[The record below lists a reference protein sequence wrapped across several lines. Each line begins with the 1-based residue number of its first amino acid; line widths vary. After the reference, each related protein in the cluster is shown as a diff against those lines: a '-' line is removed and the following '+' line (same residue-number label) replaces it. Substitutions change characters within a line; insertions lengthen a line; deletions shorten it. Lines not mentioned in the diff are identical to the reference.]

1 MKKPQWFG
9 YLAIAIAVPVIF
21 YAMMLAE
28 SERSNFKQY
37 ASELRLMTALRQD
50 NILLNQKILMHQSGL
65 STEMNPIDRITVRL
79 RNDQQQFKHR
89 EDLEDDYDS
98 TPSYKIPRLF
108 AGIDHKIDLINA
120 YKTAYKKMARFQ
132 QMLPRTIATAR
143 PHVGLR
149 QQKVLDRLLD
159 EVLRYRFHPTQQDA
173 ATISNMLAYLQHVEG
188 LSDAQ
193 QQQLAPVL
201 RLVSSM
207 VQEANTINHR
217 VIDILQTPSK
227 TTMDRVTN
235 DEFEKHRAAV
245 ERSNSRQWWLVAMG
259 IMMLLLLVI
268 GLRLYRNKQR
278 QQQVLLSELEYQKYA
293 IDQHTIVTVTD
304 NRGRISYVNQ
314 LFCEVS
320 QYNEAELLGQ
330 DHRILNSSHHPK
342 AFFTDMWVTIAS
354 GKVWHGEI
362 CNRRK
367 DGECY
372 WVDSTIVP
380 FVNDAGG
387 IDRYIAIRSDITKR
401 KASEALMQA
410 SEARIRLVMDTAL
423 DAIIM
428 VDGCGKVSSWNPA
441 AERLFGWSSA
451 EVVDQHGP
459 ELIIPDG
466 TMDGGAALGRQ
477 IEVKA
482 IHRDGHTITVE
493 MSIAMI
499 AHDASGCFSIFIH
512 DVSERKQA
520 EEATRL
526 AAQEAQ
532 EAVRAKSMF
541 LSMVSHELRTPL
553 NGIIGMSDLLMD
565 TPLSEEQKEFA
576 QTVRASSE
584 ALLAIIN
591 DILDFSKMEAGKM
604 DVEQIDFS
612 LLSVVEGSVT
622 VVSHK
627 LGRKPVAL
635 LPFIDPDIPSVL
647 QGDPGRLR
655 QIILN
660 LTDNAVKFTSE
671 GHVLVRADL
680 VSLEEGRATVRFS
693 ISDTGIGLSEEAQQR
708 LFQPFVQADGSTTRR
723 FGGTGLGLAICRRL
737 VELMGGEISLS
748 SREGEGSTFSFAL
761 PLPIGAPLDAVPIR
775 ETSMRKM
782 AGTRVLMVDDDPL
795 ARDIFARYLRAWKM
809 EVSLADSAESGLTM
823 MQQQSQ
829 EDAPIQLL
837 IADLKMPDMDGMEL
851 ARRVK
856 ADAAIADTPMLLC
869 TAFDVL
875 GLKTRALEAGF
886 TEVLTKPVRMS
897 RLFDH
902 IASALQIARSDA
914 SEILIDDGEKDG
926 STEIILTPMEAAA
939 AGRLILLVEDNPVN
953 QRVAQMHLQ
962 KLGYLVHVAGD
973 GEEAVRVVEQCPY
986 SLVLMDC
993 QMPVMDGFEATHTI
1007 RQHEQALKHGGHLT
1021 IIAMT
1026 ANAMSGDRER
1036 CLAAGMDDYLSKP
1049 ISRQRLGEVLNRW
1062 RQDADAQPVVRDA
1075 PPTEN
1080 EKDEEPSG
1088 MKAAPPALSLDHM
1101 RELIGDDDEIIGEL
1115 LQLFVDSMRKL
1126 VHDKMTAALHDRNS
1140 VAMKAH
1146 GHEMKGAAANIGL
1159 FPIAD
1164 IGQRLEQ
1171 LAGEGAWDA
1180 IETEVQ
1186 TARQMLPELENMLA
1200 ALE

>member
-9 YLAIAIAVPVIF
+9 YLAIAIGIPVMIYAV
-21 YAMMLAE
+21 MLADN
-28 SERSNFKQY
+28 ERSNFNQY
-37 ASELRLMTALRQD
+37 ESELQLMTALRQD
-50 NILLNQKILMHQSGL
+50 DILLNQQILMHQSGL
-65 STEMNPIDRITVRL
+65 LGDFDPIVRVAVRL
-79 RNDQQQFKHR
+79 SKYQQK
-89 EDLEDDYDS
+89 LERLEHLEQESDG
-98 TPSYKIPRLF
+98 TPSDEIPKLF
-108 AGIDHKIDLINA
+108 ARIDHKIHLIES
-120 YKTAYKKMARFQ
+120 YRTAYTEMERFQ
-132 QMLPRTIATAR
+132 QTLPRAIATASS
-143 PHVGLR
+143 HVDPL
-149 QQKVLDRLLD
+149 QQKMLDALLHG
-159 EVLRYRFHPTQQDA
+159 VIGYRFHPSLEQASMIGET
-173 ATISNMLAYLQHVEG
+173 TAYFRHAEG
-188 LSDAQ
+188 LSRVQ
-193 QQQLAPVL
+193 QRLLAPVL
-201 RLVSSM
+201 RLATSM
-207 VQEANTINHR
+207 VRQADRLNHLTAEVLKVPTR
-217 VIDILQTPSK
+217 VA
-227 TTMDRVTN
+227 MDRVTN
-235 DEFEKHRAAV
+235 DEFEKHRATV
-245 ERSNSRQWWLVAMG
+245 QRGNQMQWWLVAVG
-259 IMMLLLLVI
+259 VIMLLLLMI
-268 GLRLYRNKQR
+268 GLHLYLNKHR
-278 QQQVLLSELEYQKYA
+278 QQRALLNELKHQKYA
-293 IDQHTIVTVTD
+293 IDQHSIVAVTD
-304 NRGRISYVNQ
+304 NRGRITYANRR
-314 LFCEVS
+314 FCEVS
-320 QYNEAELLGQ
+320 QYNEGELLGQ
-330 DHRILNSSHHPK
+330 DHRMLNSGHHPK
-342 AFFTDMWVTIAS
+342 AFFADLWATIAS

-367 DGECY
+367 DGERY

-380 FVNDAGG
+380 FVNDQGV
-387 IDRYIAIRSDITKR
+387 IDRYIAIRSDITQR

-441 AERLFGWSSA
+441 AERLFGWASA
-451 EVVDQHGP
+451 EVVGKHGLD
-459 ELIIPDG
+459 LIIPDG
-466 TMDGGAALGRQ
+466 VMDGGAALGRQ
-477 IEVKA
+477 IEVDAK
-482 IHRDGHTITVE
+482 HRDGGQIAVE
-493 MSIAMI
+493 MSIARI
-499 AHDASGCFSIFIH
+499 EHDTSGCFSIFLH
-512 DVSERKQA
+512 DVSERKQV
-520 EEATRL
+520 EEATRR

-591 DILDFSKMEAGKM
+591 DILDFSKIEAGKM
-604 DVEQIDFS
+604 DIEQIDFS

-627 LGRKPVAL
+627 VGRKPVAL
-635 LPFIDPDIPSVL
+635 LPFIDPEIPPVL

-680 VSLEEGRATVRFS
+680 VSLEDGRATVRFS

-748 SREGEGSTFSFAL
+748 SREGEGSTFGFDL
-761 PLPIGAPLDAVPIR
+761 PLPVGAPLDVAPIPETTVR
-775 ETSMRKM
+775 EMT
-782 AGTRVLMVDDDPL
+782 GIRVLVVDDDPL

-809 EVSLADSAESGLTM
+809 DVLLADSAESGLAM

-829 EDAPIQLL
+829 ADVPIQLL
-837 IADLKMPDMDGMEL
+837 IADLKMPEMDGMEL

-856 ADAAIADTPMLLC
+856 ADASIADTPMLLC

-875 GLKTRALEAGF
+875 GLKTRALEVGF
-886 TEVLTKPVRMS
+886 ANILTKPVRMS
-897 RLFDH
+897 QLFDH
-902 IASALQIARSDA
+902 IASALHIARSDG
-914 SEILIDDGEKDG
+914 SEILLGDEGKDAA
-926 STEIILTPMEAAA
+926 TEITLTPMAAAA
-939 AGRLILLVEDNPVN
+939 AGRFILLVEDNPVN

-962 KLGYLVHVAGD
+962 KLGYLVHVAND
-973 GEEAVRVVEQCPY
+973 GEEAVRAVEHCPY

-993 QMPVMDGFEATHTI
+993 QMPVMDGFEATHAI
-1007 RQHEQALKHGGHLT
+1007 RQHEQELEHGGHLI

-1049 ISRQRLGEVLNRW
+1049 ISRQRLGEMLDRW
-1062 RQDADAQPVVRDA
+1062 REDQDPPQHHEAEQDDA
-1075 PPTEN
+1075 PASEAVS
-1080 EKDEEPSG
+1080 EGEPEAS
-1088 MKAAPPALSLDHM
+1088 ALSLDYM
-1101 RELIGDDDEIIGEL
+1101 RELIGDDDEIICEL

-1126 VHDKMTAALHDRNS
+1126 VSDKMTAALHDQNS
-1140 VAMKAH
+1140 AAMKAH
-1146 GHEMKGAAANIGL
+1146 GHELKGAAANIGL
-1159 FPIAD
+1159 LPVAD
-1164 IGQRLEQ
+1164 VGQRLET
-1171 LAGEGAWDA
+1171 LAAQEAWEA

-1186 TARQMLPELENMLA
+1186 SARQMLPMLERMLA
-1200 ALE
+1200 ALS